1 MLPPSLRRRWL
12 RYRLKDPNYA
22 FLFDPPPPDE
32 AVSFD
37 CETTGLDRARDDI
50 VSIAAVR
57 IKGNRILTSQR
68 FEAVVRPTARM
79 NPEAIKIHGLRERDV
94 AMGRALADVLPQF
107 LRFVGSR
114 PLVGYYLEF
123 DCAMVDRYLRR
134 WLGIGL
140 PNERREVSGLYY
152 DLKYH
157 DAPPG
162 SHVDLTF
169 AAILAELD
177 LPRVDQHDAYA
188 DALMTAMI
196 YLRLSD
202 LKHRGQ
208 RLARSVYQSRAAFT
222 AG

>member
-1 MLPPSLRRRWL
+1 MLSRSVVAASSVPRS
-12 RYRLKDPNYA
+12 
-22 FLFDPPPPDE
+22 
-32 AVSFD
+32 SF
-37 CETTGLDRARDDI
+37 TNG
-50 VSIAAVR
+50 
-57 IKGNRILTSQR
+57 
-68 FEAVVRPTARM
+68 
-79 NPEAIKIHGLRERDV
+79 
-94 AMGRALADVLPQF
+94 
-107 LRFVGSR
+107 
-114 PLVGYYLEF
+114 
-123 DCAMVDRYLRR
+123 
-134 WLGIGL
+134 
-140 PNERREVSGLYY
+140 
-152 DLKYH
+152 

-202 LKHRGQ
+202 LKQRGQ

>member
-1 MLPPSLRRRWL
+1 MLLRWL
-12 RYRLKDPNYA
+12 KRSWHRRRLKDPAYA
-22 FLFDPPPPDE
+22 FLFDPPPPGE

-37 CETTGLDRARDDI
+37 CETTGLDRRRDDI

-57 IKGNRILTSQR
+57 IKDNRILTSKR
-68 FEAVVRPTARM
+68 FEAFIRPVAKM

-94 AMGRALADVLPQF
+94 AMGRALAEVLPQF
-107 LRFVGSR
+107 LQFIGSR

-134 WLGIGL
+134 WLGIEL
-140 PNERREVSGLYY
+140 PNPRIEVSGLYY
-152 DLKYH
+152 DRKYS

-169 AAILAELD
+169 SAMLDDLD
-177 LPRVDQHDAYA
+177 LPRLDQHDAYA

-196 YLRLSD
+196 YLRLRD
-202 LKHRGQ
+202 LAECGQ
-208 RLARSVYQSRAAFT
+208 RIRRSLYESRGAFT